1 MKRRI
6 RAAAL
11 ALLLTAGLS
20 ACGKEES
27 SISSAMGNRETS
39 SQQTASEP
47 VTSGT
52 ETASSDAGESSK
64 EGSEPSAPEKETSH
78 RETTKLN
85 TSKASEPD
93 EPDIDDP
100 EPEDPQKPESPPNWQ
115 PEYYQNEILWE
126 EGSLCGIL
134 YLGYDMSIG
143 ADDVYTAFD
152 NVLTGSEYLDSF
164 PFLSEV
170 PETNYV
176 DAGGQELYCI
186 LPRDDT
192 EISVYDWIMDESNDY
207 EGEARNLLYL
217 SDVGAPILLRCST
230 MEGVPNCQIS
240 VTNPY
245 VIEQKIV
252 FEPCISGMD
261 GHIYIPEDL
270 NLVDFTLY
278 QDWDSAY

>member
-20 ACGKEES
+20 ACGKEQS
-27 SISSAMGNRETS
+27 SITAALGERETS

-52 ETASSDAGESSK
+52 ETASSDTGEASNVESK
-64 EGSEPSAPEKETSH
+64 PSAPEKESSH
-78 RETTKLN
+78 RVTSKLN
-85 TSKASEPD
+85 TPTDKTPSS
-93 EPDIDDP
+93 
-100 EPEDPQKPESPPNWQ
+100 EPEDPSKPEFSSNWQ
-115 PEYYQNEILWE
+115 PDYYQNEILWE

-134 YLGYDMSIG
+134 YLGNDMSIG

-164 PFLSEV
+164 PFLWDV
-170 PETNYV
+170 PATNYV

-192 EISVYDWIMDESNDY
+192 EVSVYDWIMDESNDY
-207 EGEARNLLYL
+207 KGESRNLLYL
-217 SDVGAPILLRCST
+217 SDVGAPFLLRCSIT
-230 MEGVPNCQIS
+230 EGVPNCRIF
-240 VTNPY
+240 VTNPH
-245 VIEQKIV
+245 VIEQQIV

-261 GHIYIPEDL
+261 GHIYIPEEL
-270 NLVDFTLY
+270 NLVDFTIY
-278 QDWDSAY
+278 